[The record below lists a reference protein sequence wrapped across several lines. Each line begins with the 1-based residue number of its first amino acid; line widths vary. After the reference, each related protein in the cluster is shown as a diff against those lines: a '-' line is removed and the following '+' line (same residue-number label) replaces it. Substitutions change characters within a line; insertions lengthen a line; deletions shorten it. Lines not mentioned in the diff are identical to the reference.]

1 MWGSIVKD
9 VGSCRLVYMVALV
22 WALIE
27 KDRILD
33 RVGSIHPRR
42 FEIQSNDKS
51 EIGYFITN
59 TNSIEHVVLDI
70 EDIITISII
79 AYLCLH

>member
-1 MWGSIVKD
+1 MWGSIVRD

-33 RVGSIHPRR
+33 RVGSIHPIR